1 MRGSTDLVAFVPVT
15 DLDRARQFYE
25 GVLELDVV
33 AETPVALVLDA
44 CGTPLR
50 LNRVPEPPRLGFTL
64 IGWVVDDVHGTV
76 GWLRERGVQMLTFD
90 GLEHD
95 TDGVWSAESGD
106 RLAWFRDPDGNTISV
121 TEPHVPPMS

>member
-25 GVLELDVV
+25 GTLELEVV
-33 AETPVALVLDA
+33 GDTPVALVFDA

-50 LNRVPEPPRLGFTL
+50 INRVPEPPRLGFT
-64 IGWVVDDVHGTV
+64 IVGWLVDDVQDTLD
-76 GWLRERGVQMLTFD
+76 WLSERGVQPLVFD

-95 TDGVWSAESGD
+95 GHGVWTAPSGD
-106 RLAWFRDPDGNTISV
+106 RLAWFRDPDGNTISL
-121 TEPHVPPMS
+121 TQAHLPPE